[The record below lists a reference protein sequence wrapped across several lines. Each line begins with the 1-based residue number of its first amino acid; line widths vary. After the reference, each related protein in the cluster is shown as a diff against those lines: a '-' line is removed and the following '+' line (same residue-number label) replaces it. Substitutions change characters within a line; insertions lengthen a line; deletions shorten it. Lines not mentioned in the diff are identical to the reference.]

1 MLVRPALLN
10 KRKMSQKYLIMRHGG
25 LMGFQ
30 GMVRGLVGTD
40 MVKDITDIP
49 EARWGEL

>member
-10 KRKMSQKYLIMRHGG
+10 KRKMSQKYLIMSHRG